1 MKSGNL
7 NFLKP
12 SGPLQACNGTAFL
25 HNKEKARLKTCVF
38 IFQLF
43 DFDFEVEPILEVL
56 VGKTVQHALTEV
68 LEEEELEG
76 LRAQQRRFRELRAS
90 EQAELQRLEEQERRL
105 PEEKVTKAPQAFQQN
120 EITLTEIF

>member
-1 MKSGNL
+1 L
-7 NFLKP
+7 
-12 SGPLQACNGTAFL
+12 
-25 HNKEKARLKTCVF
+25 RVF

-43 DFDFEVEPILEVL
+43 DFDLEVEPILEVL
-56 VGKTVQHALTEV
+56 VGKTVEQALTEV

-105 PEEKVTKAPQAFQQN
+105 QEEKVTNAQQAFQQD
-120 EITLTEIF
+120 EIILTETS